1 MCRLVDGQR
10 RRLLRRDSLDT
21 GNDDPRVHF
30 RADLVQSIRTDRP
43 YRRPRAF
50 HPAQVGPDG
59 FRHPFVSADPQP
71 ALLAGNHGNPGAG
84 ALRHAGVCRHRRAA
98 GHHCRAQAA
107 VLHHHPAIARSDA
120 DCSHVRLSDPDPYA
134 IRSGRSARPDLDR
147 GLRHCCTDSP
157 DVSGHPRCT
166 PGIAGRRQG
175 LRLVAPPVADP
186 HRTALRHAQHRC
198 RDHPVHH
205 AVVVDGGDCRAGRCR
220 WSRQTRGQRTEHSR
234 YRARLRSRSGNRIAG
249 HHARP
254 YLQTTRSQGRVRRMS
269 IIKFDKVDVI
279 FSRDPREALKLLD
292 EGLTR
297 DQILK
302 KTGQIVGV
310 ENASL
315 DIEKGEICVLM
326 GLSGSGKSSLLRC
339 INGLNTVSRGSLF
352 VEHEGSQINIAN
364 CSAAELKMMRTKR
377 IAMVFQKFALMPWL
391 TVRENISFGLEMQG
405 RPEKERRKLVDEKLE
420 LVGLTQWRN
429 KKPDELSGGMQQRVG
444 LARALAMD
452 ADILLMDEPFSAL
465 DPLIRQ
471 GLQDELLALQSK
483 LSKTIVFV
491 SHDLDE
497 ALKLGSRIA
506 IMKDG
511 RIVQYSVPE
520 QIVLNPADEY
530 VRTFVAHTNPLNV
543 LCGRSL
549 MRTVDECTHVNDSV
563 CLDPS
568 GDSWLDLAEGN
579 VIKGARQGATPLDL
593 QNWTPGQD
601 VGTLD
606 RCPTLVHSNIGM
618 RDALQIRYQTG
629 NKLVL
634 QDGNK
639 VVGIL
644 GDTELYHALLG
655 KNHG

>member
-1 MCRLVDGQR
+1 
-10 RRLLRRDSLDT
+10 
-21 GNDDPRVHF
+21 
-30 RADLVQSIRTDRP
+30 
-43 YRRPRAF
+43 
-50 HPAQVGPDG
+50 
-59 FRHPFVSADPQP
+59 
-71 ALLAGNHGNPGAG
+71 
-84 ALRHAGVCRHRRAA
+84 
-98 GHHCRAQAA
+98 
-107 VLHHHPAIARSDA
+107 
-120 DCSHVRLSDPDPYA
+120 
-134 IRSGRSARPDLDR
+134 
-147 GLRHCCTDSP
+147 
-157 DVSGHPRCT
+157 
-166 PGIAGRRQG
+166 
-175 LRLVAPPVADP
+175 
-186 HRTALRHAQHRC
+186 
-198 RDHPVHH
+198 
-205 AVVVDGGDCRAGRCR
+205 
-220 WSRQTRGQRTEHSR
+220 
-234 YRARLRSRSGNRIAG
+234 
-249 HHARP
+249 
-254 YLQTTRSQGRVRRMS
+254 MS
-269 IIKFDKVDVI
+269 IIRFEDVDVI
-279 FSRDPREALKLLD
+279 FSSKPREALALLD
-292 EGLTR
+292 QGKTR
-297 DQILK
+297 EQILK
-302 KTGQIVGV
+302 QTGLVVGV
-310 ENASL
+310 EKANL
-315 DIEKGEICVLM
+315 DINKGEICVLM

-339 INGLNTVSRGSLF
+339 INGLNTVSRGKLF
-352 VEHEGSQINIAN
+352 VEHEGKHIDIAH
-364 CSAAELKMMRTKR
+364 CTPAELKMMRTKR

-511 RIVQYSVPE
+511 RIIQYSKPE
-520 QIVLNPADEY
+520 DIVLNPADEY

-549 MRTVDECTHVNDSV
+549 MRSLDQCRRVNGSV
-563 CLDPS
+563 CLDP
-568 GDSWLDLAEGN
+568 GIDSWLDLGEGN
-579 VIKGARQGATPLDL
+579 SIKRARQGQNGLDM
-593 QNWTPGQD
+593 QNWAPGQD
-601 VGTLD
+601 VELLE
-606 RCPTLVHSNIGM
+606 RRPTVVHADIGM
-618 RDALQIRYQTG
+618 REALRIRYQTG

-634 QDGNK
+634 QDNDK

>member
-1 MCRLVDGQR
+1 
-10 RRLLRRDSLDT
+10 
-21 GNDDPRVHF
+21 
-30 RADLVQSIRTDRP
+30 
-43 YRRPRAF
+43 
-50 HPAQVGPDG
+50 
-59 FRHPFVSADPQP
+59 
-71 ALLAGNHGNPGAG
+71 
-84 ALRHAGVCRHRRAA
+84 
-98 GHHCRAQAA
+98 
-107 VLHHHPAIARSDA
+107 
-120 DCSHVRLSDPDPYA
+120 
-134 IRSGRSARPDLDR
+134 
-147 GLRHCCTDSP
+147 
-157 DVSGHPRCT
+157 
-166 PGIAGRRQG
+166 
-175 LRLVAPPVADP
+175 
-186 HRTALRHAQHRC
+186 
-198 RDHPVHH
+198 
-205 AVVVDGGDCRAGRCR
+205 
-220 WSRQTRGQRTEHSR
+220 
-234 YRARLRSRSGNRIAG
+234 
-249 HHARP
+249 
-254 YLQTTRSQGRVRRMS
+254 MS
-269 IIKFDKVDVI
+269 IIKFDQVDVI
-279 FSRDPREALKLLD
+279 FSKDPREALKLLD
-292 EGLTR
+292 QGMTR

-310 ENASL
+310 EKASL
-315 DIEKGEICVLM
+315 EINKGEICVLM

-364 CSAAELKMMRTKR
+364 CTPVELKLMRTKR

-405 RPEKERRKLVDEKLE
+405 RPEKERTKLVDEKLE
-420 LVGLTQWRN
+420 LVGLAQWRN

-471 GLQDELLALQSK
+471 GLQDELLELQRK
-483 LSKTIVFV
+483 LHKTIVFV

-520 QIVLNPADEY
+520 EIVLNPANEY

-549 MRTVDECTHVNDSV
+549 MRTLDQCDRINGAKV
-563 CLDPS
+563 CLDP
-568 GDSWLDLAEGN
+568 GTDSWINL
-579 VIKGARQGATPLDL
+579 GADNSFAGLTQGADSMAV
-593 QNWTPGQD
+593 QNWARGES
-601 VGTLD
+601 VEALD
-606 RCPTLVHSNIGM
+606 RRPTLVNADISM
-618 RDALQIRYQTG
+618 RDALQIRYRTG

-634 QDGNK
+634 EDNNQ

>member
-1 MCRLVDGQR
+1 
-10 RRLLRRDSLDT
+10 
-21 GNDDPRVHF
+21 
-30 RADLVQSIRTDRP
+30 
-43 YRRPRAF
+43 
-50 HPAQVGPDG
+50 
-59 FRHPFVSADPQP
+59 
-71 ALLAGNHGNPGAG
+71 
-84 ALRHAGVCRHRRAA
+84 
-98 GHHCRAQAA
+98 
-107 VLHHHPAIARSDA
+107 
-120 DCSHVRLSDPDPYA
+120 
-134 IRSGRSARPDLDR
+134 
-147 GLRHCCTDSP
+147 
-157 DVSGHPRCT
+157 
-166 PGIAGRRQG
+166 
-175 LRLVAPPVADP
+175 
-186 HRTALRHAQHRC
+186 
-198 RDHPVHH
+198 
-205 AVVVDGGDCRAGRCR
+205 
-220 WSRQTRGQRTEHSR
+220 
-234 YRARLRSRSGNRIAG
+234 
-249 HHARP
+249 
-254 YLQTTRSQGRVRRMS
+254 MS
-269 IIKFDKVDVI
+269 IIRFEDVDVI
-279 FSRDPREALKLLD
+279 FSSKPREALSLLD
-292 EGLTR
+292 QGKTR
-297 DQILK
+297 EQILK
-302 KTGQIVGV
+302 QTGLVVGV
-310 ENASL
+310 EKANL
-315 DIEKGEICVLM
+315 DINKGEICVLM

-339 INGLNTVSRGSLF
+339 INGLNTVSRGKLF
-352 VEHEGSQINIAN
+352 VEHEGKHIDIAH
-364 CSAAELKMMRTKR
+364 CTPAELKMMRTKR

-511 RIVQYSVPE
+511 RIIQYSKPE
-520 QIVLNPADEY
+520 DIVLNPADEY

-549 MRTVDECTHVNDSV
+549 MRSLDQCRRVNGSV
-563 CLDPS
+563 CLDP
-568 GDSWLDLAEGN
+568 GIDSWLDLGEGN
-579 VIKGARQGATPLDL
+579 SIKRARQGQNGLDM
-593 QNWTPGQD
+593 QNWAPGQD
-601 VGTLD
+601 VELLE
-606 RCPTLVHSNIGM
+606 RRPTVVHADIGM
-618 RDALQIRYQTG
+618 REALRIRYQTG

-634 QDGNK
+634 QDNDK

>member
-1 MCRLVDGQR
+1 
-10 RRLLRRDSLDT
+10 
-21 GNDDPRVHF
+21 
-30 RADLVQSIRTDRP
+30 
-43 YRRPRAF
+43 
-50 HPAQVGPDG
+50 
-59 FRHPFVSADPQP
+59 
-71 ALLAGNHGNPGAG
+71 
-84 ALRHAGVCRHRRAA
+84 
-98 GHHCRAQAA
+98 
-107 VLHHHPAIARSDA
+107 
-120 DCSHVRLSDPDPYA
+120 
-134 IRSGRSARPDLDR
+134 
-147 GLRHCCTDSP
+147 
-157 DVSGHPRCT
+157 
-166 PGIAGRRQG
+166 
-175 LRLVAPPVADP
+175 
-186 HRTALRHAQHRC
+186 
-198 RDHPVHH
+198 
-205 AVVVDGGDCRAGRCR
+205 
-220 WSRQTRGQRTEHSR
+220 
-234 YRARLRSRSGNRIAG
+234 
-249 HHARP
+249 
-254 YLQTTRSQGRVRRMS
+254 MS
-269 IIKFDKVDVI
+269 IIRFEDVDVI
-279 FSRDPREALKLLD
+279 FSNKPREALSLLD
-292 EGLTR
+292 QGKTR
-297 DQILK
+297 EQILK
-302 KTGQIVGV
+302 QTGLVVGV
-310 ENASL
+310 EKANL
-315 DIEKGEICVLM
+315 DINKGEICVLM

-339 INGLNTVSRGSLF
+339 INGLNTVSRGKLF
-352 VEHEGSQINIAN
+352 VEHEGKHIDIAH
-364 CSAAELKMMRTKR
+364 CTPAELKMMRTKR

-471 GLQDELLALQSK
+471 GLQDELLALQNK

-511 RIVQYSVPE
+511 RIIQYSKPE
-520 QIVLNPADEY
+520 EIVLNPADEY

-549 MRTVDECTHVNDSV
+549 MRTLDNCKRINGSV

-568 GDSWLDLAEGN
+568 IDSWLDLGEGGSL
-579 VIKGARQGATPLDL
+579 KRARQGQNGLDL
-593 QNWTPGQD
+593 QNWAPGED
-601 VGTLD
+601 VDLLE
-606 RCPTLVHSNIGM
+606 RRPTLVNADIGM
-618 RDALQIRYQTG
+618 REALRIRYQTG

-634 QDGNK
+634 QDNDK

>member
-1 MCRLVDGQR
+1 
-10 RRLLRRDSLDT
+10 
-21 GNDDPRVHF
+21 
-30 RADLVQSIRTDRP
+30 
-43 YRRPRAF
+43 
-50 HPAQVGPDG
+50 
-59 FRHPFVSADPQP
+59 
-71 ALLAGNHGNPGAG
+71 
-84 ALRHAGVCRHRRAA
+84 
-98 GHHCRAQAA
+98 
-107 VLHHHPAIARSDA
+107 
-120 DCSHVRLSDPDPYA
+120 
-134 IRSGRSARPDLDR
+134 
-147 GLRHCCTDSP
+147 
-157 DVSGHPRCT
+157 
-166 PGIAGRRQG
+166 
-175 LRLVAPPVADP
+175 
-186 HRTALRHAQHRC
+186 
-198 RDHPVHH
+198 
-205 AVVVDGGDCRAGRCR
+205 
-220 WSRQTRGQRTEHSR
+220 
-234 YRARLRSRSGNRIAG
+234 
-249 HHARP
+249 
-254 YLQTTRSQGRVRRMS
+254 MS
-269 IIKFDKVDVI
+269 IIKFDNVDVI
-279 FSRDPREALKLLD
+279 FSKDPREALKLLD
-292 EGLTR
+292 QGMTR

-302 KTGQIVGV
+302 KIGQIVGV
-310 ENASL
+310 EKASL
-315 DIEKGEICVLM
+315 EIEKGEICVLM

-364 CSAAELKMMRTKR
+364 CTPAELKLMRTKR

-405 RPEKERRKLVDEKLE
+405 RPEKERNKLVDEKLE
-420 LVGLTQWRN
+420 LVGLGQWRN

-483 LSKTIVFV
+483 LQKTIVFV

-520 QIVLNPADEY
+520 EIVLNPADEY

-549 MRTVDECTHVNDSV
+549 MRTLDQCNRINGAKV
-563 CLDPS
+563 CLDPGS
-568 GDSWLDLAEGN
+568 DSWINLGSDNSFAG
-579 VIKGARQGATPLDL
+579 ISQGGATMDS
-593 QNWTPGQD
+593 QNWASGQGFD
-601 VGTLD
+601 GLD
-606 RCPTLVHSNIGM
+606 RRPTVVSADISM

-629 NKLVL
+629 HKLVL
-634 QDGNK
+634 QDNNQ

-644 GDTELYHALLG
+644 GDSELYHALLG